1 MFDSLSH
8 LTSEA
13 KTTEAKTETL
23 FAMANTA
30 KPLAGFLVSPT
41 TPASARTL
49 NPASHPPSN
58 PTRQTEPLCLTA
70 AERAIALLIAEGARN
85 HDIARQL
92 GVSHRTVESHLSNIF
107 AKLGIG
113 SRVQLA
119 VWVSTSKQT
128 EG

>member
-1 MFDSLSH
+1 MFESLPRNR
-8 LTSEA
+8 SE
-13 KTTEAKTETL
+13 
-23 FAMANTA
+23 N
-30 KPLAGFLVSPT
+30 PLPMTNVNPFVALV
-41 TPASARTL
+41 PASALDHT
-49 NPASHPPSN
+49 PES
-58 PTRQTEPLCLTA
+58 EPLVLTT
-70 AERAIALLIAEGARN
+70 AERTIALLVAEGARN

-119 VWVSTSKQT
+119 LWISSSSQN